1 MADFPETI
9 ELRREGMKAVTNV
22 PRIVVHH
29 SPDGFEYGYGGSGPS
44 DLALNILEGVIR
56 EHFPDFVPTVRCWD
70 GNMVTA
76 TAWGLYQQ
84 FKIDFIAPANRRFDY
99 SIKSSLVVQWII
111 QNSWRLE
118 ERD

>member
-29 SPDGFEYGYGGSGPS
+29 SPAGFEWGYRGSGPS

-56 EHFPDFVPTVRCWD
+56 EHFPDFVPTVQCWD
-70 GNMVTA
+70 GSMVTA
-76 TAWGLYQQ
+76 TAWGLYQW
-84 FKIDFIAPANRRFDY
+84 FRDEHIAPVERSENFD
-99 SIKSSLVVQWII
+99 IKSSLVAIWII
-111 QNSWRLE
+111 KNSEKLE
-118 ERD
+118 ERE